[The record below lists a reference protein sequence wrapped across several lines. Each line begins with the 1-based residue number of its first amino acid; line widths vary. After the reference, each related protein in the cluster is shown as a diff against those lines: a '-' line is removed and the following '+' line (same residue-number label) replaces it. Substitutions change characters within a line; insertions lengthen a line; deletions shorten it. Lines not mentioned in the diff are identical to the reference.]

1 MPAIIM
7 NDYNL
12 AINLEPLFAHHT
24 TRESM
29 SIYAPGTPTYKK
41 VIGYVG
47 MALLALSLVGV
58 LTSTLINDQ
67 LYAILSIGAA
77 LISAVIVIL
86 MLWLMRDEQSELSLH
101 IKEMRHKRWKAILC
115 IVIVIPLFLQISLAK
130 GLPVVIHHLISD
142 EAIILNSVKETR
154 HGYKNKGPDGCV
166 YINGYRFWYNNFIC
180 GLTEEDWYEVKPDD
194 VLVLK
199 GSKSAIGFSYQGYKK
214 LTSSLLQQT
223 IAERLKQ
230 QGYKALTL
238 KEAQALVSQ

>member
-1 MPAIIM
+1 
-7 NDYNL
+7 
-12 AINLEPLFAHHT
+12 
-24 TRESM
+24 M

-41 VIGYVG
+41 VLGYIV
-47 MALLALSLVGV
+47 MVLMIFLLVGV
-58 LTSTLINDQ
+58 MTSTLINDQ
-67 LYAILSIGAA
+67 LYAILSIGAG

-199 GSKSAIGFSYQGYKK
+199 GAKSAIGFSYQGYKK